1 MGSFTGG
8 VGSFLLRKTANKSI
22 RQKYATG
29 PQYYK
34 RKTFQIKKGQH
45 VLDRRVSAVQTGPP
59 HRQVE
64 SQWFTHLGGDVA
76 RKPDHDFTFGEQRQ
90 DKAQYAWSK
99 RGKFQVFQIGGKT
112 ETFVCFRCGYPV
124 RSKLQVI
131 KDDNWD
137 WRMCYPCYK
146 SVVSK
151 GMENDT

>member
-1 MGSFTGG
+1 MGGFSGG
-8 VGSFLLRKTANKSI
+8 VGPFLLRKAAAKSI

-34 RKTFQIKKGQH
+34 RKFFRINKGQH
-45 VLDRRVSAVQTGPP
+45 ILDRRISAVQRAPP
-59 HRQVE
+59 HQQAE
-64 SQWFTHLGGDVA
+64 SKWFKHLGGDVA
-76 RKPDHDFTFGEQRQ
+76 GKPAQDFTFSYRE
-90 DKAQYAWSK
+90 DKAQYAWGK
-99 RGKFQVFQIGGKT
+99 RGRFQVFQVGGKT

-146 SVVSK
+146 RVVSA
-151 GMENDT
+151 GMEHDT